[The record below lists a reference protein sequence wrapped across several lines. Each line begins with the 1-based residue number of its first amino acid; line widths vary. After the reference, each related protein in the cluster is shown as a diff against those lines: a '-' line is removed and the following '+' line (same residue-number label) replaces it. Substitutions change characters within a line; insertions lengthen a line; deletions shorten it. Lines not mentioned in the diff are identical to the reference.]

1 MLLTVIGASSLAI
14 WLYLFLARGGFW
26 RMRPDVSSGA
36 PGIPAPSVTA
46 VVPGRNEAD
55 VVGRSVASLAAQRY
69 AGEFHII
76 LVDDASQDGTA
87 AIAEQAAPELQV
99 ISAPPLPPGW
109 TGKMWA
115 VAEGVCATTSDYLLL
130 TDADIVHPPE
140 HVAALV
146 ARAEEGGY
154 DLVSY
159 MVRLH
164 CRSLAEQALIPA
176 FVFFFFLLYPPAW
189 TSDPRRRTAG
199 AAGGCILVRRAALER
214 IGGIARIAGA
224 LIDDCALARA
234 VKDSGGRVWLGLS
247 DTAVSLRQYR
257 TFGEIGRMISRTAY
271 TQLGHSPLVLAGT
284 VAGLALTY
292 LAPPLLTLAAPRGL
306 RNGRAGVAPD
316 DRRLLAGGTI
326 RRPALVLGAA
336 AAADRA
342 LLHGRD
348 ALLRSGPLARQGRHV
363 ERPHSLWG
371 SQSWLQPPFRRHR
384 PTLVRVFLP
393 WRHNA

>member
-1 MLLTVIGASSLAI
+1 MLLTVIGAASLAI

-26 RMRPDVSSGA
+26 RMRPDVYSGT

-46 VVPGRNEAD
+46 VVPARNEAD
-55 VVGRSVASLAAQRY
+55 VVGRSVASLGAQRY

-76 LVDDASQDGTA
+76 LVDDASDDGTA
-87 AIAEQAAPELQV
+87 AIARQAAPELRV

-115 VAEGVCATTSDYLLL
+115 VAEGVRAATSDYLLL

-146 ARAEEGGY
+146 ARAGEGGY
-154 DLVSY
+154 DMVSY

-164 CRSLAEQALIPA
+164 CSSLAEQALIPA

-189 TSDPRRRTAG
+189 IRDARRRTAG

-214 IGGIARIAGA
+214 IGGIARIGGE

-247 DTAVSLRQYR
+247 DSAASLRQYR
-257 TFGEIGRMISRTAY
+257 TFGEIGRMISRSAY

-284 VAGLALTY
+284 VAGLAVTY
-292 LAPPLLTLAAPRGL
+292 LAPPLLTLAAPRGGASGMGAMAWL
-306 RNGRAGVAPD
+306 LMTAAYWPSVRYANRHWFWAPLLPLIALFYMGATLHSAVAHWRGRGGMWKGRAQSVA
-316 DRRLLAGGTI
+316 
-326 RRPALVLGAA
+326 
-336 AAADRA
+336 
-342 LLHGRD
+342 
-348 ALLRSGPLARQGRHV
+348 
-363 ERPHSLWG
+363 
-371 SQSWLQPPFRRHR
+371 
-384 PTLVRVFLP
+384 
-393 WRHNA
+393 

>member
-1 MLLTVIGASSLAI
+1 MLLTVTGALSLAI

-26 RMRPDVSSGA
+26 RMRPDACSGA
-36 PGIPAPSVTA
+36 PGAPAPSVTA
-46 VVPGRNEAD
+46 VVPARNEAD
-55 VVGRSVASLAAQRY
+55 VVGHSVASLAAQRY

-76 LVDDASQDGTA
+76 LVDDASDDGTA
-87 AIAEQAAPELQV
+87 AIARQSAPGLLV

-115 VAEGVCATTSDYLLL
+115 VAEGVRTATSDYLLL

-146 ARAEEGGY
+146 ARAQEGGY

-189 TSDPRRRTAG
+189 IRDPCRRTAG
-199 AAGGCILVRRAALER
+199 AAGGCILIRRAALER
-214 IGGIARIAGA
+214 IGGIARIAGE

-247 DTAVSLRQYR
+247 DTAVSLREYR
-257 TFGEIGRMISRTAY
+257 TFGEIGRMISRSAY

-284 VAGLALTY
+284 VAGLAVTY
-292 LAPPLLTLAAPRGL
+292 LAPPLLTLLAPRGAASGMGAMAWL
-306 RNGRAGVAPD
+306 LMTATYWPSVRYTTRHWFWAPLLPLIALFYMSATIHSAVAHWRGRGGMWKGRAACGAANPGCS
-316 DRRLLAGGTI
+316 RLSGGT
-326 RRPALVLGAA
+326 
-336 AAADRA
+336 
-342 LLHGRD
+342 
-348 ALLRSGPLARQGRHV
+348 GPHL
-363 ERPHSLWG
+363 
-371 SQSWLQPPFRRHR
+371 
-384 PTLVRVFLP
+384 
-393 WRHNA
+393 